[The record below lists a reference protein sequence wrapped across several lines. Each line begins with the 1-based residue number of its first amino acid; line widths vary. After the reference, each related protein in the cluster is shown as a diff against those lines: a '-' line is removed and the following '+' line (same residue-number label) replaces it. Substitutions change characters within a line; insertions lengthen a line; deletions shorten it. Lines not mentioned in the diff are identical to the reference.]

1 MEVSTTFLTLVE
13 NYIVGVLTG
22 ASTIAI
28 ISYAIALRHGYPR
41 DGIGRALM
49 QSVYILIRLFHIFF
63 AILVTLYIIVFGILD
78 GTVGVWYEY
87 GIKAFILIMNA
98 IVAVGMT
105 RGKFPVSYFAP
116 VIATGWYF
124 LSTYH
129 SYILHIEATTV
140 GIIGPLI
147 WFVILLIF
155 FQVVF
160 ILLRHFIN
168 PIREHGEQ
176 NKNSEKKE
184 SSESHT

>member
-1 MEVSTTFLTLVE
+1 MEVPTTFLTLVE

-22 ASTIAI
+22 ASTLAI

-41 DGIGRALM
+41 DGIGRVLM
-49 QSVYILIRLFHIFF
+49 QSVYTLIRLFHIFF

-87 GIKAFILIMNA
+87 GIKACILIMNA

-105 RGKFPVSYFAP
+105 RGKFPVAYFAP

-129 SYILHIEATTV
+129 SYILHIEAVTAGV
-140 GIIGPLI
+140 VGPLV
-147 WFVILLIF
+147 WFAFLLIF
-155 FQVVF
+155 FQTVF
-160 ILLRHFIN
+160 IALRHFIR
-168 PIREHGEQ
+168 PI
-176 NKNSEKKE
+176 SEKNNHQN
-184 SSESHT
+184 HTHNTT